1 MYSRIVVTAVLWCCL
16 AQVAHSK
23 PDFGIDNMM
32 MNRTKVLDPAI
43 VAKQRFLRVYDYIKP
58 VLQSSMTYLSEATD
72 ALNNIAKSVNKLG
85 PELMDSITTAYNSR
99 EDVNGTF
106 SLIDTVRDEFEEF
119 VGNELLVEKQSLTA
133 LLQVYVSDQLEDNFF
148 HLMARIR
155 RLVDTL
161 HELKAAVQ
169 AASNAVGGGLI
180 PEATL
185 KQYVSEK
192 LVNDLSRGLTLLG
205 YRIPVMTYTIQS
217 SLENIKQGDDYFY
230 GLSLEA
236 DRVLQEIVSTGTA
249 FYQQVSVY
257 RTPVEM
263 AADQLITQYKDVMS
277 YVQSVVAGYANNSLV
292 APINELNSI
301 LLTSLNQTK
310 QNFTTNYLA
319 GVQNISTLLPIDTN
333 YYFPPGKHPAEVLV
347 QTLIAN
353 WKFSRY
359 CFWKYSGTLY
369 NLLLVSNYA
378 SECYDREVDR
388 LLTLQD
394 TLLVEM
400 EMMAYNLEV
409 AAYADTCMFIPTSAN
424 RETDCVNEFAA
435 YYRALNSN
443 FAPRFATFLKMVDI
457 ELRACSA
464 RLSVCWQTRV
474 QESIF
479 HFEKIV
485 DDILKCGVSGP
496 LA

>member
-1 MYSRIVVTAVLWCCL
+1 MYARILVVAVLWCCL

-58 VLQSSMTYLSEATD
+58 VLQSSMSYLNEATD
-72 ALNNIAKSVNKLG
+72 ALNTVARSVNKLG

-119 VGNELLVEKQSLTA
+119 VGNELLVQQQSLTA
-133 LLQVYVSDQLEDNFF
+133 LLKEYVSDQLEDNFF

-169 AASNAVGGGLI
+169 AASDAVGGGTI
-180 PEATL
+180 PEAVL

-205 YRIPVMTYTIQS
+205 YRIPVLTYTIQS

-236 DRVLQEIVSTGTA
+236 DRVLREIVSTGTT

-257 RTPVEM
+257 RTPVEA
-263 AADQLITQYKDVMS
+263 AADRLPTQYRSLMS
-277 YVQSVVAGYANNSLV
+277 YISSTVDMYANNSLV
-292 APINELNSI
+292 EPINELRSI
-301 LLTSLNQTK
+301 LLTSLNATK
-310 QNFTTNYLA
+310 HNFTTSYLA
-319 GVQNISTLLPIDTN
+319 GVLNISTLLPIDTN

-388 LLTLQD
+388 LLTLRD
-394 TLLVEM
+394 TLVLEM
-400 EMMAYNLEV
+400 QMMAYNFEV
-409 AAYADTCMFIPTSAN
+409 AAYADTCSFLPPSAN
-424 RETDCVNEFAA
+424 RETDCVNEFAG

-443 FAPRFATFLKMVDI
+443 FAARFNTFLKLVEI
-457 ELRACSA
+457 ELQACSA

-479 HFEKIV
+479 FFEKIV
-485 DDILKCGVSGP
+485 DDILKCGLSGP

>member
-1 MYSRIVVTAVLWCCL
+1 MYARILVTVVLWCCL
-16 AQVAHSK
+16 AQVTHSK

-32 MNRTKVLDPAI
+32 MNRTKVVDPAL
-43 VAKQRFLRVYDYIKP
+43 VAKQRFLRVFDYIKP
-58 VLQSSMTYLSEATD
+58 VLQSSMSYLNDATE
-72 ALNNIAKSVNKLG
+72 ALNTVASSVNKLG

-99 EDVNGTF
+99 QDVNGTF
-106 SLIDTVRDEFEEF
+106 SLIDTVRDEFEDF
-119 VGNELLVEKQSLTA
+119 VGNDLLVQEQSLTA
-133 LLQVYVSDQLEDNFF
+133 LLKQYVSDQLEDDFF

-169 AASNAVGGGLI
+169 AASDSVAGGLI
-180 PEATL
+180 PEAVL
-185 KQYVSEK
+185 QQYVSQK

-205 YRIPVMTYTIQS
+205 YRIPVLTYTIQS

-230 GLSLEA
+230 GLSVEA
-236 DRVLQEIVSTGTA
+236 DRVLQEIVSTGTT

-257 RTPVEM
+257 RTPVE
-263 AADQLITQYKDVMS
+263 AATSQLMTQYRGLMS
-277 YVQSVVAGYANNSLV
+277 YAVATVALYANNSLV
-292 APINELNSI
+292 APITELSSI
-301 LLTSLNQTK
+301 LSTQLNNTK
-310 QNFTTNYLA
+310 LNFTTNYLA
-319 GVQNISTLLPIDTN
+319 GVLTISQLLPIDTN
-333 YYFPPGKHPAEVLV
+333 YYFPPGRHPAEVLV

-388 LLTLQD
+388 LLTLRD
-394 TLLVEM
+394 TLALEM
-400 EMMAYNLEV
+400 QMMAYNLEV
-409 AAYADTCMFIPTSAN
+409 AAYADTCMFLPESAN
-424 RETDCVNEFAA
+424 RETECVNEFAA

-443 FAPRFATFLKMVDI
+443 FAARFATFLKLVDI
-457 ELRACSA
+457 ELLACSG
-464 RLSVCWQTRV
+464 RLSVCWETRV

-479 HFEKIV
+479 YFDKIV
-485 DDILKCGVSGP
+485 EDIEKCGLDGP